1 MTPLSSL
8 CVANP
13 CTLVVFWDQNWW
25 WATNRCGGTGG
36 ARDLGGAGGECC
48 CCKDPCGLAEPTA
61 PGLMFRFKL
70 NWDDGLFRW
79 LGWLEASER
88 PPTPLPPPLL
98 PPPPPSKTELSDSS
112 LVWTDDRSP
121 FKSGLSLL
129 EEASWAI
136 GVDETAGIG
145 EYGDVLICTGV
156 MERCCCCWCCCCDCW
171 WCCCS
176 SETLKLISGPASGKT
191 ESGDARS
198 EHPASRPSW
207 PFPLPPP
214 SLLPI
219 PRRESPRGGPGL
231 GLPSRLYSLVTLI
244 WQPGELG
251 MFVSGDR
258 VEVSAMLSPGAGKF
272 MGEGASVVGF
282 PCGEP
287 ADPRDTG
294 ESEK

>member
-13 CTLVVFWDQNWW
+13 CTLVVFCDQNWW
-25 WATNRCGGTGG
+25 WAASRCGGTEG
-36 ARDLGGAGGECC
+36 ARGLGGAGGDCC
-48 CCKDPCGLAEPTA
+48 CCCIDPCGPAEPIA
-61 PGLMFRFKL
+61 LGLMFWLRL
-70 NWDDGLFRW
+70 NWDGLLRW
-79 LGWLEASER
+79 LGWLETSER
-88 PPTPLPPPLL
+88 PLPP

-136 GVDETAGIG
+136 GVDETAWTG
-145 EYGDVLICTGV
+145 EYGDDLIGTGV
-156 MERCCCCWCCCCDCW
+156 AERCCCCWCCCCDCW
-171 WCCCS
+171 WCCCCCS
-176 SETLKLISGPASGKT
+176 SATLKLTIGPASGKT

-207 PFPLPPP
+207 PLPLPLPPSP
-214 SLLPI
+214 LPV
-219 PRRESPRGGPGL
+219 PRRESPPRGGPGL
-231 GLPSRLYSLVTLI
+231 GLPSRYSFDTLT